1 MRYGFVRLDYTA
13 ILLGKPLKFPVYT
26 GDGRLLL
33 NKGYIVRTREQLETL
48 ITRGIYQRIE
58 DRRIQRPG
66 GGTGPAEVLKA
77 GVNPFTEF
85 DTLATPLRAAATL
98 ITQRDPEAGK
108 KIRLLVSRI
117 EDFCEQEPDACLG
130 KIHFQTSPEPL
141 DQALF
146 HALLCCLVSRNLGL
160 DIQRGKRLIAAALT
174 ANLAL
179 LPFQDKLNQSRSS
192 LNEKQREV
200 INKHPQLGALAL
212 RQAGIQDDYW
222 LRIIEQHHERF
233 DGSGYPGQL
242 KGPSILAEARILAA
256 VEYYTSL
263 ITDRAYREPISPGDA
278 QQSILAGLPAE
289 EPTDLYLAL
298 IEVITPFPPGALVQL
313 VNGEIALVTHRSAAG
328 SIPPTPRVKAIIN
341 PKGGYYAG
349 PLQRHTDQDDYRIH
363 DWHPPCPLPPLNLTQ
378 IWGLN

>member
-58 DRRIQRPG
+58 DRRPQRPG

-85 DTLATPLRAAATL
+85 DSLSVPLKATAEL
-98 ITQRDPEAGK
+98 IAQRDAEASK
-108 KIRLLVSRI
+108 KIRILVARI

-130 KIHFQTSPEPL
+130 KIHFQTSPDPL

-146 HALLCCLVSRNLGL
+146 HAILCCLVSRNVGL

-179 LPFQDKLNQSRSS
+179 LPFQDKLNQSRNT

-200 INKHPQLGALAL
+200 INKHPHLSALAL
-212 RQAGIQDDYW
+212 RQSGINDEYW
-222 LRIIEQHHERF
+222 LRIVEQHHERH
-233 DGSGYPGQL
+233 DGTGYPDGL
-242 KGPSILAEARILAA
+242 RGNNILAEARILAA

-263 ITDRAYREPISPGDA
+263 ITDRAYRDPISPGDA
-278 QQSILAGLPAE
+278 QQSILAGLPAD

-298 IEVITPFPPGALVQL
+298 IDVVTPYPPGTLVQL
-313 VNGEIALVTHRSAAG
+313 INGEIAIVTHRSAAG
-328 SIPPTPRVKAIIN
+328 SNPPAPRVKAVIN
-341 PKGGYYAG
+341 PKGGFYAG
-349 PLQRHTDQDDYRIH
+349 PLQRHTDQEDYRIS
-363 DWHPPCPLPPLNLTQ
+363 DWHAPCPLPPLNLTQ
-378 IWGLN
+378 IWGLS